1 MLCYGV
7 KSSQLKGCMY
17 QPCFTM
23 RSKYYPSILSIDQ
36 VSWLLTLPYCTT
48 LANYTKEWGELLVN
62 NFCAL
67 CFNHCISESMQQSVI
82 SLQLGYLSGTNWDIF
97 ANDLVQFAKWPGPI
111 CNPLQTT
118 WYTVPGTVVK
128 LNLVQFV
135 IFIKRRFI
143 SRVTPS
149 TYWSDNNVGDD
160 DDEDD
165 DIMVMLTMT
174 MMMMMVMVMVMRLMM
189 MLRMI
194 LMVMMMTKLI
204 TVFNSQVDRSREG
217 GEVKLPNW

>member
-1 MLCYGV
+1 M
-7 KSSQLKGCMY
+7 
-17 QPCFTM
+17 
-23 RSKYYPSILSIDQ
+23 
-36 VSWLLTLPYCTT
+36 
-48 LANYTKEWGELLVN
+48 
-62 NFCAL
+62 
-67 CFNHCISESMQQSVI
+67 
-82 SLQLGYLSGTNWDIF
+82 
-97 ANDLVQFAKWPGPI
+97 
-111 CNPLQTT
+111 
-118 WYTVPGTVVK
+118 VK

-135 IFIKRRFI
+135 IFIKWRFI

-174 MMMMMVMVMVMRLMM
+174 MMMMMVMVMRLMM

-217 GEVKLPNW
+217 GEVKLSN

>member
-1 MLCYGV
+1 M
-7 KSSQLKGCMY
+7 
-17 QPCFTM
+17 
-23 RSKYYPSILSIDQ
+23 
-36 VSWLLTLPYCTT
+36 
-48 LANYTKEWGELLVN
+48 
-62 NFCAL
+62 
-67 CFNHCISESMQQSVI
+67 
-82 SLQLGYLSGTNWDIF
+82 
-97 ANDLVQFAKWPGPI
+97 
-111 CNPLQTT
+111 QTT

-135 IFIKRRFI
+135 IFIKWRFI

-217 GEVKLPNW
+217 GEVKLPN

>member
-1 MLCYGV
+1 M
-7 KSSQLKGCMY
+7 
-17 QPCFTM
+17 
-23 RSKYYPSILSIDQ
+23 
-36 VSWLLTLPYCTT
+36 
-48 LANYTKEWGELLVN
+48 
-62 NFCAL
+62 
-67 CFNHCISESMQQSVI
+67 
-82 SLQLGYLSGTNWDIF
+82 
-97 ANDLVQFAKWPGPI
+97 
-111 CNPLQTT
+111 QTT

-135 IFIKRRFI
+135 IFLKWRFI

-174 MMMMMVMVMVMRLMM
+174 MMMVMVMVMRLMM

-217 GEVKLPNW
+217 GEVKLPN

>member
-1 MLCYGV
+1 M
-7 KSSQLKGCMY
+7 
-17 QPCFTM
+17 
-23 RSKYYPSILSIDQ
+23 
-36 VSWLLTLPYCTT
+36 
-48 LANYTKEWGELLVN
+48 
-62 NFCAL
+62 
-67 CFNHCISESMQQSVI
+67 
-82 SLQLGYLSGTNWDIF
+82 
-97 ANDLVQFAKWPGPI
+97 
-111 CNPLQTT
+111 
-118 WYTVPGTVVK
+118 VK

-143 SRVTPS
+143 SRVAPS

-217 GEVKLPNW
+217 GEVKLPN

>member
-1 MLCYGV
+1 M
-7 KSSQLKGCMY
+7 
-17 QPCFTM
+17 
-23 RSKYYPSILSIDQ
+23 
-36 VSWLLTLPYCTT
+36 
-48 LANYTKEWGELLVN
+48 
-62 NFCAL
+62 
-67 CFNHCISESMQQSVI
+67 
-82 SLQLGYLSGTNWDIF
+82 
-97 ANDLVQFAKWPGPI
+97 
-111 CNPLQTT
+111 
-118 WYTVPGTVVK
+118 VK

-174 MMMMMVMVMVMRLMM
+174 MMMMMVMVMVMVMRLMM

-217 GEVKLPNW
+217 GEVKLPN